1 MVEGRPGLSDFYY
14 AFVRCNSKA
23 AFDELYRSKVMFAG
37 YELEICTSH
46 RTTRVGF
53 ELLWSNNP

>member
-23 AFDELYRSKVMFAG
+23 AFDELYKSKVMFAG
-37 YELEICTSH
+37 HELEICTSH
-46 RTTRVGF
+46 RTSRVGF
-53 ELLWSNNP
+53 ELLCSNNP